1 MAESRHIENPFE
13 YAIEKASWALR
24 DTGRA
29 LGAERH
35 LRTAAPP
42 QIRRIG
48 VADLKAALREG
59 WADMM
64 AVRADIVFI
73 GVIYPLA
80 GLLLLQLSANRN
92 LLPLAFPLMSGFA
105 LLGPIAAVGLY
116 EISRRRERGEPA
128 GWRDALSVLSSPALP
143 SILGMGLI
151 LLALFSV
158 WLAGAWAIY
167 AATLGPEAPAST
179 GAFLSDV
186 FSTPAGWTMIVV
198 GCAVG
203 AAFAA
208 LALAISVVTIPL
220 LLDRDVSLLRA
231 IGASLQAV
239 GKNPAVLGLW
249 GLIVAAA
256 LVLGSLPALVGLIIV
271 MPLLGHATWRLYRRL
286 APF

>member
-80 GLLLLQLSANRN
+80 GLLLLQLAANRN

-105 LLGPIAAVGLY
+105 LLGPLAAVGLY

-158 WLAGAWAIY
+158 WLAAAWAIY

-256 LVLGSLPALVGLIIV
+256 LVLGSLPALVGLILV